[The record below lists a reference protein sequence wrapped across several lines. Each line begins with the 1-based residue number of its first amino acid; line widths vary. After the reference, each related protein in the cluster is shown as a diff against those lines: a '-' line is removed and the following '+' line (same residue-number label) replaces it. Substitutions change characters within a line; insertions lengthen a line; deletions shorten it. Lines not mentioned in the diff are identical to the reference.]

1 MSAINQEYH
10 ELLEDIQYLEYLV
23 GKDRDAFKNDLKAKL
38 SNAVGIDDKAEL
50 ILDELALFAG
60 KISARAAVIEKNLD
74 IESGFKASEPI
85 SESVSIMQDSVQLSI
100 VDVGAHNNLGYVYHT
115 ESDMPYCFVPAG
127 KKMVA
132 GLYVNR
138 GNTLTLAINTPVYAN
153 EQTLKDIQV
162 EIDGVPLKHKITNI
176 EGNQRIICHIPKS
189 KSKAKTHLA
198 LITPSSTNN
207 ASFKLGISDIHCVPR
222 QTLKTYLKK
231 KLR

>member
-23 GKDRDAFKNDLKAKL
+23 NKDREVFKNDLKTKL
-38 SNAVGIDDKAEL
+38 SNAVGLDDKAEL

-74 IESGFKASEPI
+74 IEPGVMSSQALQKAAP
-85 SESVSIMQDSVQLSI
+85 VMRDSVQLSI

-115 ESDMPYCFVPAG
+115 ESNMPYCFVPDG
-127 KKMVA
+127 KKLVA
-132 GLYVNR
+132 DLYVDR
-138 GNTLTLAINTPVYAN
+138 ENTLTLAINTPVYSD
-153 EQTLKDIQV
+153 EKILKDIQV
-162 EIDGVPLKHKITNI
+162 EVDGVALKHKIVNI

-198 LITPSSTNN
+198 VIFPVSTNGS
-207 ASFKLGISDIHCVPR
+207 AYKLGISDIHCVPR
-222 QTLKTYLKK
+222 QTLKTYIKK
-231 KLR
+231 KIG